1 MVNIKDIFY
10 IYKTQGNF
18 YDLIFDLIYLNSNK
32 IIKSDIL
39 NDDQLNEFN
48 KYMENNKIDINF
60 DSSNNY
66 YYEDN
71 NNDIKIKFKYY
82 LSEYLIKDKLIGG
95 ASVIPQIPLIKP
107 SLDKPSLDKPS
118 LDKPSLDKPSLDKPS
133 LDKPSLDK
141 PSLDMVISRE
151 INYDSIYEILQ
162 FNDSELEKMDIDI
175 YIIKNKS
182 KLLDLL
188 DKNDIKQFNE
198 LLNTMSK
205 NIYNKF
211 IDQVQRYDKL
221 ITENKNQFMEK
232 TLLLENYKSSDYYI
246 LDISI
251 YHKSDIITNSYELDS
266 EDDCIYLSRCLLYFY
281 NYIVSLI
288 N

>member
-95 ASVIPQIPLIKP
+95 ASVIPQIPLI
-107 SLDKPSLDKPS
+107 
-118 LDKPSLDKPSLDKPS
+118 
-133 LDKPSLDK
+133 KPSLDK